1 MNIKVRTN
9 ISSEF
14 QDIEI
19 CINAPERNEIV
30 QTLENELLSK
40 SLKSIQQIVAMQDND
55 IFIINV
61 SDIIL
66 FFGEE
71 KNNFC
76 KTKDGIYKIKER
88 LYYLEEVLPTKE
100 FVRISNSAIIN
111 INHVKCFNTS
121 IVGKIKVKF
130 KDGTE
135 EDVSKRR
142 TTEIMRFLK
151 ERRCRMEKQERKI
164 SLKKLLLT
172 ILCTTIVS
180 IFVGNTVLL
189 VDTVPQWLETE
200 KILSINRNS
209 KYLIEIGE
217 NNQDNVK
224 QLEEKYK
231 EERALFGE
239 KYPAEMMHLMQIAN
253 YFTNRIIKVYTLSI
267 LIGVSTGAIIYIIS
281 IQRAK
286 GKQLIIELIISLL
299 IVFGLVLFTNLGY
312 EAYIN
317 NHVQI
322 FNMTKIRTSAYIYEL
337 EIKDILIS
345 YVIVAIVIYI
355 GNIIRQKILTHK
367 LNKEIENKN

>member
-40 SLKSIQQIVAMQDND
+40 SLKSIQQIIAMQDND

-151 ERRCRMEKQERKI
+151 ERRM
-164 SLKKLLLT
+164 
-172 ILCTTIVS
+172 
-180 IFVGNTVLL
+180 
-189 VDTVPQWLETE
+189 
-200 KILSINRNS
+200 
-209 KYLIEIGE
+209 
-217 NNQDNVK
+217 
-224 QLEEKYK
+224 
-231 EERALFGE
+231 
-239 KYPAEMMHLMQIAN
+239 
-253 YFTNRIIKVYTLSI
+253 
-267 LIGVSTGAIIYIIS
+267 
-281 IQRAK
+281 
-286 GKQLIIELIISLL
+286 
-299 IVFGLVLFTNLGY
+299 
-312 EAYIN
+312 
-317 NHVQI
+317 
-322 FNMTKIRTSAYIYEL
+322 
-337 EIKDILIS
+337 
-345 YVIVAIVIYI
+345 
-355 GNIIRQKILTHK
+355 
-367 LNKEIENKN
+367 

>member
-1 MNIKVRTN
+1 MK
-9 ISSEF
+9 
-14 QDIEI
+14 
-19 CINAPERNEIV
+19 
-30 QTLENELLSK
+30 
-40 SLKSIQQIVAMQDND
+40 
-55 IFIINV
+55 
-61 SDIIL
+61 
-66 FFGEE
+66 
-71 KNNFC
+71 
-76 KTKDGIYKIKER
+76 
-88 LYYLEEVLPTKE
+88 
-100 FVRISNSAIIN
+100 
-111 INHVKCFNTS
+111 
-121 IVGKIKVKF
+121 
-130 KDGTE
+130 
-135 EDVSKRR
+135 
-142 TTEIMRFLK
+142 
-151 ERRCRMEKQERKI
+151 KQERKI

>member
-1 MNIKVRTN
+1 
-9 ISSEF
+9 
-14 QDIEI
+14 
-19 CINAPERNEIV
+19 
-30 QTLENELLSK
+30 
-40 SLKSIQQIVAMQDND
+40 
-55 IFIINV
+55 
-61 SDIIL
+61 
-66 FFGEE
+66 
-71 KNNFC
+71 
-76 KTKDGIYKIKER
+76 
-88 LYYLEEVLPTKE
+88 
-100 FVRISNSAIIN
+100 
-111 INHVKCFNTS
+111 
-121 IVGKIKVKF
+121 
-130 KDGTE
+130 
-135 EDVSKRR
+135 
-142 TTEIMRFLK
+142 
-151 ERRCRMEKQERKI
+151 MEKQERKI

-239 KYPAEMMHLMQIAN
+239 KYPAEMMRLMQIAN

-286 GKQLIIELIISLL
+286 GKQLIIELIVSLL

-312 EAYIN
+312 ETYIN
-317 NHVQI
+317 NHVHI